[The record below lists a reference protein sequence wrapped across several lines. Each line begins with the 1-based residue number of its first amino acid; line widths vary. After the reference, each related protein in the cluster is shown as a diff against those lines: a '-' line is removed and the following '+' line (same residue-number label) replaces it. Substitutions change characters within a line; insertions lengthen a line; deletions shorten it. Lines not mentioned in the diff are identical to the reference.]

1 MDFFALHSVM
11 NAKNMVT
18 THSLDANRLWAT
30 RMAYGT
36 KNWCSIEMTWQRSH
50 LAQPWTSLC
59 FPYLLIEC
67 TAYFFCSCSKSLPAF
82 FFFFPFRFSLFSLH
96 PEFLSPL
103 RVISHFVSFLVSL
116 CGPYCSVSGMKSL
129 SLPSVLCSGSW
140 LHYPHLTSSFF
151 SRRSNVAYWPF
162 SLCWRC
168 AGFFPTPK
176 LTLASQD
183 SYRRLSP

>member
-1 MDFFALHSVM
+1 MLHRNDLAEVTFGTAMDFPLLSISSYWM
-11 NAKNMVT
+11 
-18 THSLDANRLWAT
+18 HSL
-30 RMAYGT
+30 
-36 KNWCSIEMTWQRSH
+36 
-50 LAQPWTSLC
+50 
-59 FPYLLIEC
+59 FLLLLFQVFTC
-67 TAYFFCSCSKSLPAF
+67 F

>member
-1 MDFFALHSVM
+1 MLHRNDLAEVTFGTAMDFPLLSISSYWM
-11 NAKNMVT
+11 
-18 THSLDANRLWAT
+18 HSL
-30 RMAYGT
+30 
-36 KNWCSIEMTWQRSH
+36 
-50 LAQPWTSLC
+50 
-59 FPYLLIEC
+59 FLLLLFQVFTC
-67 TAYFFCSCSKSLPAF
+67 F
-82 FFFFPFRFSLFSLH
+82 FFFFCRFSLH

>member
-1 MDFFALHSVM
+1 MLHRNDLAEVTFGTAMDFPLLSISSYWM
-11 NAKNMVT
+11 
-18 THSLDANRLWAT
+18 HSLFLLLLFQVFT
-30 RMAYGT
+30 
-36 KNWCSIEMTWQRSH
+36 
-50 LAQPWTSLC
+50 C
-59 FPYLLIEC
+59 F
-67 TAYFFCSCSKSLPAF
+67 F

-151 SRRSNVAYWPF
+151 SRRSNMAYWPF